1 MDAATLRT
9 LAETAAG
16 LGALAT
22 LSMTANLLT
31 LRGLD
36 RRDVPSCVRVRVE
49 WWSANVGTVL
59 LVSVALTLIG
69 LAGIAATATL

>member
-1 MDAATLRT
+1 MLRT

-16 LGALAT
+16 IGALAT
-22 LSMTANLLT
+22 LSMTANLLA

-36 RRDVPSCVRVRVE
+36 PRDVPGCVRVRVE

-59 LVSVALTLIG
+59 LVSAALTLLG